1 MVQTRQSK
9 QQQQLQG
16 PEFQNYR
23 NNQQLSS
30 SSSSSSSEDE
40 EEEEN
45 DQDTEEQPEVA
56 EETVVFSSSSSSDSS
71 SSSSSEEEEEQAKKA
86 AGLSKVA
93 VVTLLKAIEEGGGPD
108 NHTNKNHKLLAI
120 CNGDKQLFGAPG
132 TKKRRQ
138 VQNKLS
144 YLKGLSI
151 SAYYELLTDNGIVP
165 SRATLDK
172 YKSEVQT
179 PAGKKK
185 KPKKKTPSTPA
196 VDKENLQQNQKQTPI
211 QSLASPSSRASRA
224 NTSIKRAHT
233 SAPSSSVKILSPPK
247 PTRINNSNNMSYEHE
262 HWPAEL
268 VGHPYGALSCCPR
281 NRLSLFDA
289 FDA

>member
-1 MVQTRQSK
+1 MVQTRQNK
-9 QQQQLQG
+9 QQQQQQLQG
-16 PEFQNYR
+16 PEFQHCR

-30 SSSSSSSEDE
+30 SSSSSEDDDEE

-45 DQDTEEQPEVA
+45 DQDTEEEPEVA
-56 EETVVFSSSSSSDSS
+56 EKTVVFSSSSSSDSS
-71 SSSSSEEEEEQAKKA
+71 SEEEEQAKKA

-93 VVTLLKAIEEGGGPD
+93 VVTLLKAIEQGGGLD
-108 NHTNKNHKLLAI
+108 NHTKENHKLSAI

-144 YLKGLSI
+144 YLKGLPTT
-151 SAYYELLTDNGIVP
+151 AHYELLTDNGVVP
-165 SRATLDK
+165 SRETLEK
-172 YKSEVQT
+172 YKSAVQT

-224 NTSIKRAHT
+224 NASIKRAHT

-247 PTRINNSNNMSYEHE
+247 PMRINNSNNMSSEYE
-262 HWPAEL
+262 HWPADL
-268 VGHPYGALSCCPR
+268 VGHPHGALSCCSR